1 MLVLVGLMTYTTLV
15 FLLRG
20 SQATGTTTYS
30 QLTRVMCGG
39 PVMKVSQP
47 HLHSPCLL
55 QHQVEQPSVV
65 CIVLA
70 HQLRRLLLL
79 VTAKK

>member
-20 SQATGTTTYS
+20 SQATGATTYS
-30 QLTRVMCGG
+30 QLTRVMCGT
-39 PVMKVSQP
+39 PVMKVGQP

-55 QHQVEQPSVV
+55 THQVEQALVV
-65 CIVLA
+65 
-70 HQLRRLLLL
+70 
-79 VTAKK
+79 